1 MAGPADRQKEA
12 ILSEL
17 SAARKRLSA
26 TGETLRQSLDVATRA
41 RDSFKRHRPAW
52 IGGAALVGLVLSK
65 LPARSKTV
73 FVEKAT
79 GKALG
84 AAGKVGAAWTV
95 ARLAFGIAKPLL
107 GDLAGKTVAEIAKR
121 FARTSEKQPPGNSGR
136 PE

>member
-1 MAGPADRQKEA
+1 MAGPADRQKDA

-26 TGETLRQSLDVATRA
+26 TGETLRKSLDVATRT
-41 RDSFKRHRPAW
+41 RESFQRHRPAW

-79 GKALG
+79 GQALG
-84 AAGKVGAAWTV
+84 SAGKLGAAWTV
-95 ARLAFGIAKPLL
+95 ARLAVDLAKPLL
-107 GDLAGKTVAEIAKR
+107 GDLAGKSVAEIAKR
-121 FARTSEKQPPGNSGR
+121 FVRSPEKPP
-136 PE
+136 PEKTERRA